1 MKTPIAFFVAIFTL
15 ISAHGAVKPGK
26 EKISLPA
33 IWKEAPPAE
42 RLKAVRAAELDAT
55 RLLVER
61 IYGLSL
67 DGDTTVHDLALES
80 DEVNGA
86 VQATI
91 RGVMTTGKPEYLED
105 GIVQVVRAV
114 TIREIIETITKT
126 KIGKK
131 YSNGEIKLDSATATR
146 TVKANDKVI
155 DVMGNAALPGSPGH
169 KKVLAKRAAEIDAY
183 RRLAERIMGVNIT
196 STTTV
201 RDFVVADDTILASLA
216 ASLKAATPTEI
227 NYLDDNSCEVTME
240 LTMAEV
246 IRSMFRHSDKNS
258 ETISIDDKIKQSVF
272 SETGS
277 GAPRPPEKKP
287 TPAKTASPGGVTWKR
302 N

>member
-1 MKTPIAFFVAIFTL
+1 M
-15 ISAHGAVKPGK
+15 KPGQK
-26 EKISLPA
+26 KKPALPA
-33 IWKEAPPAE
+33 IWKKASPSD

-80 DEVNGA
+80 DDVHGA

-91 RGVMTTGKPEYLED
+91 RGVMTTEKPEYLED
-105 GIVQVVRAV
+105 GTVQVVRAV
-114 TIREIIETITKT
+114 TIREIVETITKT
-126 KIGKK
+126 KSGKK
-131 YSNGEIKLDSATATR
+131 YSNGKIKIDSATTTR
-146 TVKANDKVI
+146 TVKANDKLI
-155 DVMGNAALPGSPGH
+155 DVMGNAALPGSVGH

-227 NYLDDNSCEVTME
+227 NYFDDNSCEVTME
-240 LTMAEV
+240 LTMEEV
-246 IRSMFRHSDKNS
+246 IRSTFRHSDKNS
-258 ETISIDDKIKQSVF
+258 ETISIDDKIKQTVF

-277 GAPRPPEKKP
+277 GAPRPAEKKSAP
-287 TPAKTASPGGVTWKR
+287 RKTASPGGVYVETELILREVIAIGPVVK
-302 N
+302 